1 MTSSNVTI
9 KYGKTQDSSW
19 YTAAGNPTEIKNQ
32 LILFFDLREAD
43 DLSPHEVVLIAQ
55 GIAQSTSDIAARLGG
70 EPVAENP
77 WPTPPTEEEK
87 AERKAQR
94 AAQKAASA
102 NSPSTPSEPE
112 DTRKFGD
119 ILSAIDE
126 IGRASW
132 RERADRW
139 VRAGTVEQVH

>member
-1 MTSSNVTI
+1 CFHAGDGIRDFHVTGVQTCALPI
-9 KYGKTQDSSW
+9 S
-19 YTAAGNPTEIKNQ
+19 
-32 LILFFDLREAD
+32 
-43 DLSPHEVVLIAQ
+43 
-55 GIAQSTSDIAARLGG
+55 RLGG

-94 AAQKAASA
+94 ATQKAASA